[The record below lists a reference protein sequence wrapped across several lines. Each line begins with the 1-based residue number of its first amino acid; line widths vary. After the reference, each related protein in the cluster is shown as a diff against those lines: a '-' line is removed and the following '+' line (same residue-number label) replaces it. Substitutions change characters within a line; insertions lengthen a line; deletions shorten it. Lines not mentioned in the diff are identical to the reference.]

1 MSKWN
6 FLYEIQE
13 SIDFDLSFKSDR
25 VTLTNRN
32 TGAHIDIFEDEFSI
46 KETEESFTEYIVE
59 FSTQHRHLEELSEV
73 EEYVRLILA
82 DEILPIEFYCN
93 NERCFGGEIS
103 KADYEQLSIEHLA
116 ELFGYI
122 TEYISQY
129 TFEINSWSG
138 KYNIERN

>member
-46 KETEESFTEYIVE
+46 KGTEESFTEYIVE

-73 EEYVRLILA
+73 EEYVRSILA
-82 DEILPIEFYCN
+82 DEILPIEFYYN
-93 NERCFGGEIS
+93 GERRFGGEILQ
-103 KADYEQLSIEHLA
+103 ADYVQLSIEHLA
-116 ELFGYI
+116 KLFGYT
-122 TEYISQY
+122 TEYLSQFD
-129 TFEINSWSG
+129 FEVHSWSG
-138 KYNIERN
+138 KYDIKRG